1 MKNDSKGLLKKKIN
15 ELTLE
20 DFANI
25 EKPLGT
31 ASLPFPMWGPQ
42 RVEHEKR
49 TDIVPDLSFI
59 ASDQSPL
66 KIYSERPYDEVVAM
80 AFCDMPVPSMLP
92 LFKDGLERRGDPL
105 QRQKDMLEGKQP
117 QNDNYN
123 RTQMMIGDPG
133 HGKSFMGAL
142 LGRLRGT
149 GKIEIFDCGGKNMN
163 DLLFEMVLDFGTGD
177 ALPKAIDKRLKAGTL
192 EPLSLAILK
201 DIPGASRDAEGNL
214 VGIDW
219 AATKNAG
226 TDVVERTFEALKK
239 VSKIEGLDNAG
250 GNALGMN
257 SQYGPL
263 IRAFIENRE
272 IVLDE
277 YNKSREGSDNALQTV
292 IQFLIGEIRETTVDN
307 PLKNKDN
314 TSGPSSFTFKRDDMG
329 AGFFVTFTG
338 NKTED
343 GITTRSLNRS
353 VYDRLKPDTLPDPSV
368 IDWQHRICQMMVGI
382 PVSTLYSVFQ
392 ESADKDP
399 DAFGEWLMA
408 LRQKKAEIEGA
419 PVPELQQTL
428 LANWRN
434 VVNSSEK
441 LARFYDKWAAMTDAS
456 KITSNGNADLVEEV
470 DDEYSKKEGMSFRRI
485 KQHLEEAIPIRSRM
499 EPSDAVASI
508 DFKSWGKAPKLAERV
523 EENPSLNFGS
533 RLVEYIERMVF
544 EKSGSIGKRKLYDK
558 LTKQMAAD
566 GLREMHLQEAARS
579 SQKSVEQD
587 LNISAFSDRDMN
599 KQARLARKVFCDYI
613 RQIDPQITAE
623 DDQIITQKRFLE
635 ALQAV
640 SKLDTAATK
649 EMFVA
654 NRDHEELFAGRPLVQ
669 AVIKDAAVYA
679 VEDKDLDFKI
689 DDVVHH
695 DDLMASFALPT
706 VSAKNLGAVW
716 ETNLRPLTVNE
727 TQPSA
732 VANGAGK
739 ADLQTRDEALL
750 IAENSSNHGIAT
762 TSLQV
767 KLGEGEG
774 AHSTSIHIVRNTN
787 RNKTLIVGEKVPSKL
802 LAAFKEAGI
811 VHVDR
816 ADPNAKAK
824 VETALADITRGL
836 PASIK
841 ERLNEAFKYRNGV
854 DSEYLK
860 SKRTGVF
867 DASDEEAEKAFL
879 EEAEKKYLGGKQVSE
894 LLVDG
899 KVGMTYP
906 KYVVKKKAA

>member
-117 QNDNYN
+117 QNENYN
-123 RTQMMIGDPG
+123 RTQMLIGDPG
-133 HGKSFMGAL
+133 HGKSFMGAM

-201 DIPGASRDAEGNL
+201 GLAGASVDENGGL

-219 AATKNAG
+219 SVTKNAG
-226 TDVVERTFEALKK
+226 NDVVEETFEALKK

-263 IRAFIENRE
+263 IRAYLENRE

-292 IQFLIGEIRETTVDN
+292 IQFMIGEIRETTVDN

-314 TSGPSSFTFKRDDMG
+314 TSGPSTFTFKREDMG

-392 ESADKDP
+392 DSADKDP

-408 LRQKKAEIEGA
+408 LRKKKAEIDGA

-428 LANWRN
+428 LANWKN

-441 LARFYDKWAAMTDAS
+441 LAKFYDKWAAMTDAS

-508 DFKSWGKAPKLAERV
+508 DFKSWGKTPKLAERV

-544 EKSGSIGKRKLYDK
+544 EKSGSVGKRKLYEK

-599 KQARLARKVFCDYI
+599 KQANLARKVFCDYI
-613 RQIDPQITAE
+613 RQVDPQITAP

-635 ALQAV
+635 ALQGV

-649 EMFVA
+649 EIFVA

-679 VEDKDLDFKI
+679 VEDRDLDFKI
-689 DDVVHH
+689 EDVVHH
-695 DDLMASFALPT
+695 DDLMASLAFPT

-727 TQPSA
+727 TQPSPGA
-732 VANGAGK
+732 AAGK
-739 ADLQTRDEALL
+739 PGLQGRDEALH

-767 KLGEGEG
+767 KLGEGDE

-787 RNKTLIVGEKVPSKL
+787 RGKTLIVGEKVPSKL

-816 ADPNAKAK
+816 ADPNARTK
-824 VETALADITRGL
+824 VETALADLTRGL
-836 PASIK
+836 PGSIK

-854 DSEYLK
+854 DGEFLK

-867 DASDEEAEKAFL
+867 DASDEEAEKAYL
-879 EEAEKKYLGGKQVSE
+879 EEAEKKYLEGKQVSD
-894 LLVDG
+894 LLVDT

-906 KYVVKKKAA
+906 KYVVRKKAA